1 METES
6 RPNVLLLVVDACRA
20 DALPPYGG
28 SADAPAISRLA
39 EEGTVFERAL
49 SPAPWT
55 LPAMTSVLTGRYPHE
70 HGATSRG
77 FELDTDGGRTV
88 TRDLSDAGYRCV
100 HLSPKTWIG
109 DWLPQGRG
117 FDRVVEFTGPEHRR
131 FEAGEDVRT
140 LSEGVARGP
149 EWYATVVRRALRS
162 DAPAKSLA
170 NVAAFKLREAR
181 EDAWRDNVRAS
192 ERAARAADRQ
202 FAALV
207 DGDRPFFAYC
217 HLMNPHLPF
226 YLPEGV
232 GSDVRPPGCDTDE
245 EEEAWMADLM
255 DDIWAI
261 RTGERQLDEGEL
273 AYLRTRYA
281 DEVAYADRAIGRMLD
296 SLRDHGLADD
306 TLVVVTGDHGEHL
319 GERVPGRPDDP
330 GTERTLL
337 DHQTSVRFPV
347 LRVPLVVR
355 YPGEF
360 DGGRRSDLVQTNFV
374 AETVRALAD
383 LPYDES
389 RSLLAADREATRDV
403 ALAEYAGVVPSHP
416 PESVDEEFVRASRR
430 TAVAGRWKLDDVAG
444 TRRAAELDWVASE
457 AREVPVDELPGEV
470 RERLSAALAVA
481 ESGGERRAETEAGTG
496 TGMGANGEI
505 PDDVEENLGD
515 LGYL

>member
-1 METES
+1 MQTKP

-28 SADAPAISRLA
+28 SADAPAVSRLA
-39 EEGTVFERAL
+39 EEGAVFERAL

-77 FELDTDGGRTV
+77 FELDADGGRTV

-131 FEAGEDVRT
+131 FDAGDDVRT

-162 DAPAKSLA
+162 ENPLYSLA
-170 NVAAFKLREAR
+170 NAAAFKLREAR
-181 EDAWRDNVRAS
+181 GDAWRDNVRAS
-192 ERAARAADRQ
+192 ERAARAADARL
-202 FAALV
+202 ATLA
-207 DGDRPFFAYC
+207 DDADDRPFFLYC

-226 YLPEGV
+226 YLPDEAR
-232 GSDVRPPGCDTDE
+232 SAVRPPGCDTDG

-255 DDIWAI
+255 DDIWAV
-261 RTGERQLDEGEL
+261 RTGERTLSGDEL
-273 AYLRTRYA
+273 AYLRTRYE
-281 DEVAYADRAIGRMLD
+281 DEVAYADRAVDRILD
-296 SLRDHGLADD
+296 SLREHGLAED

-319 GERVPGRPDDP
+319 GERVPGRPNG

-360 DGGRRSDLVQTNFV
+360 EGGERRSDLVQTNFV
-374 AETVRALAD
+374 AETVRALAG

-389 RSLLAADREATRDV
+389 RSLLAGDREAARET
-403 ALAEYAGVVPSHP
+403 ALAEYAGVVASHP
-416 PESVDEEFVRASRR
+416 PEWVDEGFVRAPRR
-430 TAVAGRWKLDDVAG
+430 TAVAGRWKLDEVDGV
-444 TRRAAELDWVASE
+444 RRAAELDWEASE
-457 AREVPVDELPGEV
+457 AREVPVDDVPDGV
-470 RERLSAALAVA
+470 RERLSAALADA
-481 ESGGERRAETEAGTG
+481 EGGESAEAGTDE
-496 TGMGANGEI
+496 EI
-505 PDDVEENLGD
+505 PDDVAENLGD